1 MLKLCNNYKGI
12 LAPIRRITYYL
23 HLPGPSSALREKKGV
38 SKFKMEAIITLIDV
52 DHYPVPISVG
62 NVMRESEK
70 WSDIIFE
77 QKNVKKQ
84 HSYGGG
90 SGAAAQLEHAK

>member
-1 MLKLCNNYKGI
+1 
-12 LAPIRRITYYL
+12 
-23 HLPGPSSALREKKGV
+23 
-38 SKFKMEAIITLIDV
+38 MEAIITLIDV

-62 NVMRESEK
+62 NVMRRESEK

-84 HSYGGG
+84 YLYYGGG
-90 SGAAAQLEHAK
+90 GAAAQLEHAK